1 MNVESARA
9 FLLTLP
15 HVVET
20 VQWGDNLVFWV
31 GDKAIGG
38 KMFALVDLDP
48 GRSSHPVIS
57 FPVGPEA
64 FPDLLEIEGLV
75 PAPYFARIHWVA
87 ATLWSVFTTTQW
99 QDHLH
104 HAHALTVAKLSPRTR
119 RILALP
125 VTQQRREVA
134 AARQKAETKAGIK
147 LKASPKSTHKHS
159 PSRQPAA
166 ATKRPNAAQSKHKAE
181 SPNR

>member
-1 MNVESARA
+1 MNVESIRA

-15 HVVET
+15 HVTET
-20 VQWGDNLVFWV
+20 VQWGDNLVFWI

-48 GRSSHPVIS
+48 GRSNQPVIS
-57 FPVGPEA
+57 FPVGAEA
-64 FPDLLEIEGLV
+64 FPDLLEIEGLI

-87 ATLWSVFTTTQW
+87 ATEWPVFTTAQW
-99 QDHLH
+99 QQHLRR
-104 HAHALTVAKLSPRTR
+104 AHGLTLAKLSPRTS

-125 VTQQRREVA
+125 VTEQRREVA
-134 AARQKAETKAGIK
+134 AARRQAELTAGTKVKAASKATPK
-147 LKASPKSTHKHS
+147 RSPAQ
-159 PSRQPAA
+159 QPAA
-166 ATKRPNAAQSKHKAE
+166 AKKKRSTKPTAG

>member
-38 KMFALVDLDP
+38 KMFALIDLDP
-48 GRSSHPVIS
+48 ARSSHPVIS
-57 FPVGPEA
+57 FPVGAEA

-87 ATLWSVFTTTQW
+87 ATHWSVFTTTQW

-104 HAHALTVAKLSPRTR
+104 HAHALTLAKLAPRTR

-125 VTQQRREVA
+125 VMQQRRELA
-134 AARQKAETKAGIK
+134 AARGKAKSKQAKSKSPASQPPSKKGTSSTKAAPQG
-147 LKASPKSTHKHS
+147 
-159 PSRQPAA
+159 
-166 ATKRPNAAQSKHKAE
+166 
-181 SPNR
+181 